1 MSSVIGRPSCQVLD
15 STTRPYRKAPM
26 TTAQTSYTTSR
37 DVTPIRSCHLA
48 ADNLELVVPG
58 ECRFHTGSNAPDMP
72 VLPAGDEVYG

>member
-37 DVTPIRSCHLA
+37 DVTVSALA
-48 ADNLELVVPG
+48 A
-58 ECRFHTGSNAPDMP
+58 
-72 VLPAGDEVYG
+72 PASFFGRGDRYG